1 MLRAK
6 AHFKIDPMKTSTALS
21 SSPLSQIGI
30 FPFVLFFTTEWPVIL
45 YSGLRSAI
53 YQHFKREKMCAER
66 TNHNIR
72 NIFARTLFIFI
83 GAHFTASSNTF
94 CISAVLAVMVE
105 NTLKKLFTF
114 EYNMN
119 NTLISCL
126 KYLKW
131 ILLERFDCSEIR
143 VIQANEISK

>member
-21 SSPLSQIGI
+21 SSPLSQIGL

-94 CISAVLAVMVE
+94 CISAVLAVMWW
-105 NTLKKLFTF
+105 LKIHWKSFSPSSIIWITHLFHAWNIWNGF
-114 EYNMN
+114 Y
-119 NTLISCL
+119 
-126 KYLKW
+126 
-131 ILLERFDCSEIR
+131 
-143 VIQANEISK
+143 